1 MLKYRIAF
9 MLASLAAMDE
19 AHAAGLCSA
28 SETTVF
34 NCELKE
40 NHKIVSM
47 CSSNH
52 LADGMGFLQYRYGL
66 PNKVELT
73 FPKSLENSQ
82 AQFGYDEYSRP
93 DLSTFVVGFNNA
105 NYRYEISET
114 TEGGEDEGITT
125 RTLLVSSEANKRG
138 LKLTCLD
145 NKNTV
150 SNISTLEH
158 VLKCDKKHAIVEGA
172 CD

>member
-1 MLKYRIAF
+1 MLKYKIAS
-9 MLASLAAMDE
+9 MLAALAVIDT

-28 SETTVF
+28 NETIVF

-47 CSSNH
+47 CSSKD
-52 LADGMGFLQYRYGL
+52 LTDKKGFLQYRYGL

-73 FPKSLENSQ
+73 FPKSRENSQ

-114 TEGGEDEGITT
+114 TEGGEDVGVTT
-125 RTLLVSSEANKRG
+125 RSLLVSSEANKRG

-150 SNISTLEH
+150 SNISTLDH
-158 VLKCDKKHAIVEGA
+158 VLNCDKKRAIVEGA